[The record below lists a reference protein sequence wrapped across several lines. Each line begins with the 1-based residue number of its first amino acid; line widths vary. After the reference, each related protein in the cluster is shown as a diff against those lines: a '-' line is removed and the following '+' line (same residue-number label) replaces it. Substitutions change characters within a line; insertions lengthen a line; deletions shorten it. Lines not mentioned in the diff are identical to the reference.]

1 MQMAKRPIALFLTA
15 ALALCLALPAAAAPA
30 APAGFD
36 PAPLTDEE
44 AAYSHVG
51 PADAAVYA
59 RFAAADAADSAADS
73 AAGDAAADSAATGE
87 SAADSAAAG
96 DAALALFDALDSYN
110 TQNAQLCYNFLTS
123 QMGLNAAQASGI
135 LASMYTESR
144 FDPAAIIPADSNGLT
159 SYGLCQWNGP
169 RYDALR
175 SWCAANGYDYTTVAG
190 QLRYL
195 QYEVGSTE
203 KRAWSYM
210 QNIPNNAD
218 GAYTAGYNWARYFE
232 RGASRYWTSRA
243 ELARDEIWPVFG
255 AASPVDPAKATA
267 FVTRLYTV
275 CLNRDPDAA
284 GLANWVNA
292 LSARTSTGVQVAY
305 GFAFSPEFGSRN
317 YCNEDFVKQLYRAF
331 MGREYDAPGLAY
343 WVNRLETGA
352 KREEVF
358 NGFALSTEFTA
369 LCADYGITRGD
380 GIAVPAYGT
389 VPHGP
394 CSVDGKTDGVTS
406 FVTRLYGV
414 CLERIPDAAGLAD
427 WTARLWNHTAT
438 GTGVAYGF
446 VFSPEFSAA
455 AADNT
460 VFVTRL
466 YRAVL
471 GREPDAAGLA
481 DWAGQLNAGTADRAR
496 VFAGFAG
503 STEFDALC
511 KTYGIAR

>member
-175 SWCAANGYDYTTVAG
+175 SWCAANGYVYAPVAG

-203 KRAWSYM
+203 KRAW
-210 QNIPNNAD
+210 
-218 GAYTAGYNWARYFE
+218 
-232 RGASRYWTSRA
+232 
-243 ELARDEIWPVFG
+243 
-255 AASPVDPAKATA
+255 
-267 FVTRLYTV
+267 
-275 CLNRDPDAA
+275 C
-284 GLANWVNA
+284 
-292 LSARTSTGVQVAY
+292 
-305 GFAFSPEFGSRN
+305 
-317 YCNEDFVKQLYRAF
+317 
-331 MGREYDAPGLAY
+331 
-343 WVNRLETGA
+343 
-352 KREEVF
+352 
-358 NGFALSTEFTA
+358 
-369 LCADYGITRGD
+369 
-380 GIAVPAYGT
+380 
-389 VPHGP
+389 
-394 CSVDGKTDGVTS
+394 
-406 FVTRLYGV
+406 
-414 CLERIPDAAGLAD
+414 
-427 WTARLWNHTAT
+427 
-438 GTGVAYGF
+438 
-446 VFSPEFSAA
+446 
-455 AADNT
+455 
-460 VFVTRL
+460 
-466 YRAVL
+466 
-471 GREPDAAGLA
+471 
-481 DWAGQLNAGTADRAR
+481 
-496 VFAGFAG
+496 
-503 STEFDALC
+503 
-511 KTYGIAR
+511 